1 MFVRFLL
8 RNEVNDSNK
17 IVGVLPIEE
26 LTEAFEFLRMKYE
39 KMNFYKKK
47 T

>member
-1 MFVRFLL
+1 MNRKMFVRFLL

-17 IVGVLPIEE
+17 IVGVLAVWE
-26 LTEAFEFLRMKYE
+26 LTEAFEFLREE
-39 KMNFYKKK
+39 KRLNW